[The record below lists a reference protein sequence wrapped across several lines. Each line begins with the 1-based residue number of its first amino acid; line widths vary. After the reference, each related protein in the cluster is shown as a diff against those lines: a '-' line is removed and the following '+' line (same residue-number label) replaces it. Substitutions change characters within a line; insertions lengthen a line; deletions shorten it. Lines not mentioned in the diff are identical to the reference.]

1 MADPN
6 EKSSLCVFGILN
18 WCLVLCSEGV
28 SDYLYAKLPLDSCAG
43 Y

>member
-6 EKSSLCVFGILN
+6 EKSSLCVFGMLI
-18 WCLVLCSEGV
+18 WRSALCPVGG
-28 SDYLYAKLPLDSCAG
+28 SDYFYAKLPLDSCVW